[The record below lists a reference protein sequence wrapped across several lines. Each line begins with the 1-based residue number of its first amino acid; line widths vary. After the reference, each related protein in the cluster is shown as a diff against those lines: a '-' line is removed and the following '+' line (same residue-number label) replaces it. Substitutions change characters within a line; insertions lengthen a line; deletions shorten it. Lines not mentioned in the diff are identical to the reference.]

1 MAFTFEWDPG
11 KAASNARKHGVTFDE
26 AATAFVD
33 PLGRIVEDPRHSSG
47 EPRFAL
53 LGYSDDQRLL
63 AVMFTER
70 GGRTTV
76 TVRWAALN
84 ATDAERE
91 AFAGGLAGMQQGW
104 KGTFEQLEEYLARA

>member
-11 KAASNARKHGVTFDE
+11 KAATNARKHGVTFEE

-33 PLGRIVEDPRHSSG
+33 PFGRVVEDPRHSTS

-53 LGYSDDQRLL
+53 LGYSENQRLL

-70 GGRTTV
+70 GDRI
-76 TVRWAALN
+76 RLISARK
-84 ATDAERE
+84 ATRRERHDY
-91 AFAGGLAGMQQGW
+91 
-104 KGTFEQLEEYLARA
+104 EEGKR